1 MELLCIIA
9 LLASNLWLIRR
20 HFRKPDSTSTG
31 HPPKNEQ
38 PEPDCAQAKEIYY
51 PSIIGESRLDDDF
64 INSIIEKRV
73 KEEVDSQVSTKV
85 KEEVERVIM
94 EKTRHEDVEIEPD
107 KDPVQVPLNKLDE
120 TFTHKTISEAEG
132 EDPEVAAPMENG
144 DDFKA
149 IESAVRCAKDEPHTE
164 EEAAAAKTTLAGLQG
179 TQIEERISLNPAVRT
194 RILTILFGDEDS
206 SSTSENLK
214 TKKTVFS
221 RTVDT
226 RDIDEIKVNILT

>member
-1 MELLCIIA
+1 
-9 LLASNLWLIRR
+9 
-20 HFRKPDSTSTG
+20 
-31 HPPKNEQ
+31 
-38 PEPDCAQAKEIYY
+38 
-51 PSIIGESRLDDDF
+51 
-64 INSIIEKRV
+64 
-73 KEEVDSQVSTKV
+73 
-85 KEEVERVIM
+85 
-94 EKTRHEDVEIEPD
+94 
-107 KDPVQVPLNKLDE
+107 
-120 TFTHKTISEAEG
+120 
-132 EDPEVAAPMENG
+132 MENG

>member
-20 HFRKPDSTSTG
+20 HLRKPDSTSTG

-51 PSIIGESRLDDDF
+51 PSIIGESRLDDHF

-94 EKTRHEDVEIEPD
+94 EEHAAMKMSKSEPD

-206 SSTSENLK
+206 SCDFGKPQN
-214 TKKTVFS
+214 
-221 RTVDT
+221 
-226 RDIDEIKVNILT
+226 